1 MKIPTVTRAA
11 QKRTLH
17 QIPSTSNVDAAKI
30 IDEVEKTLTD
40 LGTWIADTQ
49 RHELTQRAEWEGQN
63 DDGRKHEKD
72 YGRPVFPYEG
82 AADTRNRLADMSI
95 DELVQLKIIAFFNAS
110 MRTIAMEANDV
121 DAAGRVQTL
130 LHYEIKQRL
139 LSELWQEL
147 NFATTWAETYGH
159 AVLGVTWQE
168 SFTTGLAK
176 IGIEDLAA
184 ALATQ
189 MQQAAQM
196 EMEMDPTL
204 AGTEMG
210 EAAPIMIEDAF
221 ALVESFLMD
230 KEDQV
235 GQQTL
240 VDLILQ
246 LYPSLPEPRAR
257 RVLNRLRTEGV
268 DEFRV
273 PVARPG
279 RPTVKAYM
287 PGFDI
292 FYPWAGANA
301 DENPWTAVQEM
312 LWEPDLRAKEKSE
325 GWDPIF
331 IERLLDHG
339 PGPCVDQASIEA
351 RVHGTATSPGSMIS
365 SRQTINRY
373 QSDRERS
380 QLQYAVL
387 RVHVK
392 GIDEDGI
399 PALHEIVMHPAIS
412 SGKQGV
418 IAVNRVLDYY
428 HEGGCFVTLRREY
441 KIRSAWESR
450 GIPELAQTTQME
462 MKVDRDSMMDR
473 TALNTLPPITVEG
486 SSQMGKGERYEPL
499 GIRPGGNVITPRTS
513 RAPEMM
519 RLPAYSPSDAIFKI
533 VARDNANLLGLLNAD
548 LPAEKISIHRQWLVT
563 GYLIQV
569 RALVLRILSLD
580 QQFMDPIQVSRVIG
594 SGEMPYTVT
603 REEIAGQYD
612 VHLTFDVKSL
622 DMDWLKER
630 LAVLKEAV
638 QFDRSGAFKDVPV
651 MKYLVAAVD
660 PNLADLAI
668 ADVESAREAEVEDE
682 KKAIGTL
689 LSGIEIKP
697 PAGANASVRLE
708 TDRAELANNPV
719 VNQRFQADP
728 WFQRMME
735 RRMAK
740 WEFDLQQRENAQT
753 GRDGWVPAMDDLAA
767 EQQTAESQPA
777 L

>member
-1 MKIPTVTRAA
+1 MKIPTATKAA

-17 QIPSTSNVDAAKI
+17 QISSTSNVDAAKI

-40 LGTWIADTQ
+40 LGSWIADTQ
-49 RHELTQRAEWEGQN
+49 RHELTQRAEWTGQN
-63 DDGRKHEKD
+63 QDGRKHERD
-72 YGRPVFPYEG
+72 YGQPVFPYEG

-95 DELVQLKIIAFFNAS
+95 DELVQLKIVAFFNAS
-110 MRTIAMEANDV
+110 MRAIAMEANDV

-130 LHYEIKQRL
+130 LHYELKQRL
-139 LSELWQEL
+139 LSELWKEL
-147 NFATTWAETYGH
+147 NFATSWSETYGH
-159 AVLGVTWQE
+159 AALGVTWQE
-168 SFTTGLAK
+168 SWTTGLVQ
-176 IGIEDLAA
+176 IGIEDLAT
-184 ALATQ
+184 ALSAQ
-189 MQQAAQM
+189 LQM
-196 EMEMDPTL
+196 EAGEPMEAQED
-204 AGTEMG
+204 A
-210 EAAPIMIEDAF
+210 EAVPPMIEDAF
-221 ALVESFLMD
+221 GLVEMFLMD
-230 KEDQV
+230 KDDKV
-235 GQQTL
+235 GQDTL
-240 VDLILQ
+240 VALVQQ
-246 LYPSLPEPRAR
+246 LYPSLPEARAR
-257 RVLNRLRTEGV
+257 RVVTRLRTEGV

-292 FYPWAGANA
+292 FYPWSVCDA
-301 DENPWTAVQEM
+301 DEAPWVAVQEM
-312 LWEPDLRAKEKSE
+312 LWEPDLRAKEKTE
-325 GWDPIF
+325 GWDPVF
-331 IERLLDHG
+331 IERLLAHG
-339 PGPCVDQASIEA
+339 PGPCVDQAAMEA
-351 RVHGTATSPGSMIS
+351 RIHGTASQPGNMITS
-365 SRQTINRY
+365 RHTINRY
-373 QSDRERS
+373 QTDRERS

-399 PALHEIVMHPAIS
+399 PALHEIIMHPAIS
-412 SGKQGV
+412 SGKDGV

-428 HEGGCFVTLRREY
+428 HEGGCFITLRREY

-450 GIPELAQTTQME
+450 GVPELAQTSQME

-473 TALNTLPPITVEG
+473 TALNTLPPVTVEG
-486 SSQMGKGERYEPL
+486 ATGMGKGERYEPL
-499 GIRPGGNVITPRTS
+499 GIRPGGNVLTPRNG
-513 RAPEMM
+513 RAPELM
-519 RLPAYSPSDAIFKI
+519 RLPAYSPTDSIFKI

-548 LPAEKISIHRQWLVT
+548 LPPEKISIHRQWLVT

-569 RALVLRILSLD
+569 RGLVLRILSLD

-689 LSGIEIKP
+689 LSGVEIKP
-697 PAGANASVRLE
+697 PQGANANVRLE
-708 TDRAELANNPV
+708 TAQAEIANNPV
-719 VNQRFQADP
+719 VNQRYQQDP
-728 WFQRMME
+728 WFRRMME
-735 RRMAK
+735 RRMDK
-740 WEFDLQQRENAQT
+740 WEFDLQQKQNAQT
-753 GRDGWVPAMDDLAA
+753 GRDGWVPAMDDVQ
-767 EQQTAESQPA
+767 EQTGME
-777 L
+777 